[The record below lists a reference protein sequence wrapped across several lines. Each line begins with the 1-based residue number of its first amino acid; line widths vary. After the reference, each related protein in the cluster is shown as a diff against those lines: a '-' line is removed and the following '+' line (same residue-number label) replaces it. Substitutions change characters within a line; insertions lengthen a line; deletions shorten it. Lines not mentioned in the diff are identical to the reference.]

1 MNQISSLGV
10 NHKGFNRLLSVRF
23 YSQMIRSPMEYGLA
37 ICALNN
43 SHFTKL
49 EACQNECIRRIFGG
63 SARSSTKVMLHLVQ
77 QPSMTTRA
85 TILQAK
91 YLIRSMKLPDDTLLN
106 KLLPHLQMSSSH
118 SQWYKLTVNPL
129 WRECAPILD
138 ELDRKVFKRLRLRFQ
153 KTQYENLC
161 QGLNS
166 KLIRACRPNMIID
179 PILWLPMTNT
189 ERSQVLRWR
198 LSWRLSWLPG
208 GIPRPC
214 PYHPSQTFGRTHS
227 IECLQMHHRL
237 QMPRTVTDPLSFLL
251 NQLPTKKLKRS
262 QDVAPWTIC

>member
-1 MNQISSLGV
+1 MPLPSEASFSYLGIPIKPGGLIDTAVLINLNTKKAGSSMNQISSLGV
-10 NHKGFNRLLSVRF
+10 NHKGFNRLLLVRF
-23 YSQMIRSPMEYGLA
+23 YSQMIRSQMEYGLA
-37 ICALNN
+37 ICTLNS

-91 YLIRSMKLPDDTLLN
+91 HLIRSMQLPDDTLLN

-118 SQWYKLTVNPL
+118 SHWYKLTVNPL

-161 QGLNS
+161 QGLKS
-166 KLIRACRPNMIID
+166 KLIRTCRPHMIVD

-189 ERSQVLRWR
+189 KRSQVLCWC
-198 LSWRLSWLPG
+198 LGWLPG
-208 GIPRPC
+208 GIPRSC
-214 PYHPSQTFGRTHS
+214 P
-227 IECLQMHHRL
+227 
-237 QMPRTVTDPLSFLL
+237 
-251 NQLPTKKLKRS
+251 
-262 QDVAPWTIC
+262 